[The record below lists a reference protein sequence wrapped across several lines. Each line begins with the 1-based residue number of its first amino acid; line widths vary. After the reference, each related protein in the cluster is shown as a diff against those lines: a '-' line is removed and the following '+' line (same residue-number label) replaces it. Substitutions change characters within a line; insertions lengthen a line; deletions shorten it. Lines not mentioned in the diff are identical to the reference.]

1 MSNYLI
7 DTDIFSMYMR
17 NNSTVVDNFSRYFG
31 NIYKPTISILTYYE
45 ILSGLTYRDSK
56 KQLSIFIEII
66 EYCRILELNPESIKY
81 SATIYANLRKSGVII
96 DDVDILIAGICM
108 SNKMILV
115 TNNEKHYGNIPD
127 LEIENWSKE

>member
-1 MSNYLI
+1 MINYLI

-17 NNSTVVDNFSRYFG
+17 NHSTVVGNFSRYFG

-56 KQLSIFIEII
+56 KQLSVFMEMI
-66 EYCRILELNPESIKY
+66 EYCRIFELNPESIKS
-81 SATIYANLRKSGVII
+81 SAIIYANLRKSGVII

-115 TNNEKHYGNIPD
+115 TNNEKHYGNIPN
-127 LEIENWSKE
+127 LVIENWSKE